1 MDELLDMI
9 DASFQRNSICLSPR
23 QKEQFKI
30 YCTFLLEY
38 NKKVNLT
45 ALTQKQELSI
55 CILSI
60 ALPLCIYRN

>member
-9 DASFQRNSICLSPR
+9 DASFQRNSICLSHR

-45 ALTQKQELSI
+45 ALTQKQEIIDMHFIDSL
-55 CILSI
+55 
-60 ALPLCIYRN
+60 ALCIYRN